1 MTKRSGGWGIRFQEK
16 KKFTK
21 VYGSMFLAL
30 RGVGGGVSNC
40 QEKLLYCITLEW
52 PLKVRSMKITDP
64 ALWLCDRLF
73 PARTK
78 DPYTQTQSESVTPT

>member
-1 MTKRSGGWGIRFQEK
+1 MGYQISGKKEVYKGVRFNVFSVTRS
-16 KKFTK
+16 
-21 VYGSMFLAL
+21 
-30 RGVGGGVSNC
+30 GGVSNC